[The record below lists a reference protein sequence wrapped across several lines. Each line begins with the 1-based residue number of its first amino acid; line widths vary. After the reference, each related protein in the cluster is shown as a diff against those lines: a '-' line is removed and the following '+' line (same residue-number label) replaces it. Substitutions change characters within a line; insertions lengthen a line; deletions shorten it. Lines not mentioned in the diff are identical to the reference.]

1 MCAYEVTIGVMQG
14 AEPGEISQTMMPVLA
29 KTRLDAACIAER
41 VTNMTL
47 DATKWAR
54 AKFVEKII
62 FPRFPPF
69 PPLGPTAVA
78 A

>member
-1 MCAYEVTIGVMQG
+1 MCAYEVTVGVMRG
-14 AEPGEISQTMMPVLA
+14 SEPGEISQTMMPVLA
-29 KTRLDAACIAER
+29 KTRLEAACIAER
-41 VTNMTL
+41 ITNMSL

-54 AKFVEKII
+54 AKFVAQI
-62 FPRFPPF
+62 FPRF

>member
-1 MCAYEVTIGVMQG
+1 MCAYEVTVGVMRG
-14 AEPGEISQTMMPVLA
+14 SEPGEISQTMMPVLA
-29 KTRLDAACIAER
+29 KTRLEAACIAER
-41 VTNMTL
+41 ITNMSL

-54 AKFVEKII
+54 AKFVNQI
-62 FPRFPPF
+62 FPRF

>member
-1 MCAYEVTIGVMQG
+1 MCAYEVAVGIMQG
-14 AEPGEISQTMMPVLA
+14 AEPGEINQMMVPVLA
-29 KTRLDAACIAER
+29 KTRLEAACIAER

-54 AKFVEKII
+54 AKFVAQI
-62 FPRFPPF
+62 FPRF

>member
-1 MCAYEVTIGVMQG
+1 MCAYEVTVGVMQG

-29 KTRLDAACIAER
+29 KTRLEAACIAER

-47 DATKWAR
+47 DATRWAR
-54 AKFVEKII
+54 TKFVNQI
-62 FPRFPPF
+62 FPRF